1 MSVRFRDMFCRLL
14 IKSIIGVVA
23 GCWMTALTYDVAIAQ
38 VLTSSPLPSVPSAS
52 ATPVN
57 RTSASPSPTAIK
69 QNMLL
74 LQQASLNQA
83 ITVAKACIKNATL
96 PQVLRDPQG
105 NVNTV
110 PSTDLINCTRTLTA
124 LLDQLA
130 ANQKALTNLSQ
141 DAQMEAARIVAQT
154 NQLKLQQRLQILSQ
168 GLPMTLNPIPSP

>member
-1 MSVRFRDMFCRLL
+1 MFCRLL

-23 GCWMTALTYDVAIAQ
+23 GCWMTALTYDVAIGQ
-38 VLTSSPLPSVPSAS
+38 VLTSSRCRLFPAPPLRRLSRSRVAV
-52 ATPVN
+52 ALQRLN
-57 RTSASPSPTAIK
+57 RICCFYSRLRSIR
-69 QNMLL
+69 Q
-74 LQQASLNQA
+74 SLWPRRVSN
-83 ITVAKACIKNATL
+83 TTL

-141 DAQMEAARIVAQT
+141 DARSRKPPRIVAQT

-168 GLPMTLNPIPSP
+168 GLPMTLNPITSHSYYLRVS